1 MGAIQM
7 FPYQEEGARWLSQ
20 RRRAL
25 LLDAPGLGKTI
36 QLIKAAEYAGQE
48 RLDAV
53 CPASVRLQWLSV
65 MSTNS
70 SAARK
75 RAYSYNFARDKGL
88 PPRMDALVLDEL
100 HALKSRNSQRTRAI
114 LGTQAGGVDGLIADA
129 ECVWGATGT
138 PMPKDASDLYSL
150 MLAIVPKSLYDRRCG
165 GTLDYW
171 AFLKRYTDYY
181 HGDYGIVV
189 KGHKNQD
196 ELKDRLAPFMLRR
209 LKRDVLKDW
218 TKPIVDEVLFE
229 VGKGLKALLAMEAEG
244 EGYLVA
250 KTVKRHG
257 IEGLANLTDH
267 SATLRRFTGM
277 LLIGPVT
284 EWLTD
289 KLDNGEKK
297 IVVVCFHREV
307 MEGIQAGLKKK
318 GYEAVMYRGGMTE
331 AAKDTAKKQFI
342 ESKKCAVMLLQII
355 AGGTGLD
362 GLQHVASRMLMAEY
376 SWIPT
381 DNEQAMGRIDR
392 IGQKNPV
399 LVEFAGIADSL
410 HGKITSAFTRRARD
424 NEEIFGI

>member
-1 MGAIQM
+1 M

-20 RRRAL
+20 RRRGL

-36 QLIKAAEYAGQE
+36 QLIKAAEYAGM
-48 RLDAV
+48 DKIDVV
-53 CPASVRLQWLSV
+53 CPASVRTQWVSV
-65 MSTNS
+65 MNDNCDLWK
-70 SAARK
+70 K
-75 RAYSYNFARDKGL
+75 RAHSYNSARDKGL
-88 PPRMDALVLDEL
+88 PLNMHALALDEL
-100 HALKSRNSQRTRAI
+100 QGYKGRNSQRTRAMF
-114 LGTQAGGVDGLIADA
+114 GTQPYGRDGQIADA

-138 PMPKDASDLYSL
+138 PMPKDASDLYPM
-150 MLAIVPKSLYDRRCG
+150 MLAIVPKSLKRRDG
-165 GTLDYW
+165 GIMDFW
-171 AFLKRYTDYY
+171 SFMKRYTDYY
-181 HGDYGIVV
+181 NGSYGIVV
-189 KGHKNQD
+189 KGHKNQE
-196 ELKDRLAPFMLRR
+196 ELRDRLDPYMLRR

-218 TKPIVDEVLFE
+218 TKPVIDAVQFD

-267 SATLRRFTGM
+267 SATLRRYTGM

-284 EWLTD
+284 DWLVD

-318 GYEAVMYRGGMTE
+318 GYDSVMYRGGMME
-331 AAKDTAKKQFI
+331 GAKDAAKKAFMH
-342 ESKKCAVMLLQII
+342 SKKCAVMLLQII

-381 DNEQAMGRIDR
+381 DNEQAIGRIDR

-399 LVEFAGIADSL
+399 LVEFAGIANSL
-410 HGKITSAFTRRARD
+410 HGKITSAFTRRALD
-424 NEEIFGI
+424 NEELFGI